1 MKRTTRLRQLIEA
14 DPILMLPGAH
24 DALSARIAEQAGF
37 QAVTCGGYASS
48 ASLLGAP
55 DVGQLSMSEM
65 ADVYA
70 RLCDA
75 VAIPVFAD
83 ADTGYGNTTNVART
97 LRAYERAGVAGLFI
111 EDQVSPKRCGHMQGK
126 QVVPPVEMMAK
137 LKAAL
142 DARQDA
148 DLVLMAR
155 TDARAIEGIDAA
167 IERANLYLETGV
179 DLIFV
184 EAPQSIEEMR
194 RICSEIAAPCFA
206 NYLEGGRTPLLSAK
220 ELEDIGFAVVA
231 YPVSATY
238 AIARTLQEVYAILRR
253 DGETESFRER
263 MLEFDE
269 FNRLVGLDEL
279 RAREDGYAAEAAGGF
294 SGQKS
299 QPPR

>member
-184 EAPQSIEEMR
+184 EAPQSIEEM
-194 RICSEIAAPCFA
+194 
-206 NYLEGGRTPLLSAK
+206 
-220 ELEDIGFAVVA
+220 
-231 YPVSATY
+231 
-238 AIARTLQEVYAILRR
+238 
-253 DGETESFRER
+253 
-263 MLEFDE
+263 
-269 FNRLVGLDEL
+269 
-279 RAREDGYAAEAAGGF
+279 
-294 SGQKS
+294 
-299 QPPR
+299 

>member
-1 MKRTTRLRQLIEA
+1 MKRTTQLRRLIEA
-14 DPILMLPGAH
+14 DAILMLPGVH
-24 DALSARIAEQAGF
+24 DALAARIAEQAGF
-37 QAVTCGGYASS
+37 QALTCGGYASS

-75 VAIPVFAD
+75 VSIPVFAD
-83 ADTGYGNTTNVART
+83 GDTGYGNTTNVART

-111 EDQVSPKRCGHMQGK
+111 EDQVLPKRCGHMAGK
-126 QVVPPVEMMAK
+126 QVVPASDMVAK

-142 DARQDA
+142 DTRQDS

-184 EAPQSIEEMR
+184 EAPQTVEEMR

-206 NYLEGGRTPLLSAK
+206 NYLEGGHTPLLSAK
-220 ELEDIGFAVVA
+220 ELEEIGFAVVA

-253 DGETESFRER
+253 DGETESLRER

-279 RAREDGYAAEAAGGF
+279 RAREDAYAAEAADDADD
-294 SGQKS
+294 SS
-299 QPPR
+299 LTRSD

>member
-1 MKRTTRLRQLIEA
+1 MKRTTTLRRLVEA
-14 DPILMLPGAH
+14 DPILMLPGVH
-24 DALSARIAEQAGF
+24 DALAARIAEQAGF

-65 ADVYA
+65 TDVYA

-126 QVVPPVEMMAK
+126 QVVPAVEMVAK

-142 DARQDA
+142 DARQDV

-155 TDARAIEGIDAA
+155 TDARAVEGIDAA

-184 EAPQSIEEMR
+184 EAPQSVEEMR

-220 ELEDIGFAVVA
+220 ELEDVGFAVVA

-238 AIARTLQEVYAILRR
+238 AIARALQEVYAILKR
-253 DGETESFRER
+253 DGETDSFRER

-279 RAREDGYAAEAAGGF
+279 RARENGYAAEAATDA
-294 SGQKS
+294 SGQTRRS
-299 QPPR
+299 LA